1 MVALTTHAN
10 EGFIFGQIAQLVEHE
25 PEELGVLGSIPS
37 LSSDE
42 IEVRFL
48 YLRLRASLM
57 VKRLNRAFGG
67 STPLHASVG

>member
-42 IEVRFL
+42 IEVRFF
-48 YLRLRASLM
+48 Y
-57 VKRLNRAFGG
+57 V
-67 STPLHASVG
+67 P

>member
-37 LSSDE
+37 LS
-42 IEVRFL
+42 I
-48 YLRLRASLM
+48 YNISLLND
-57 VKRLNRAFGG
+57 KRTDSLTVER
-67 STPLHASVG
+67 